1 MADLLKLEKN
11 LRKHGFDVS
20 IFDTA
25 GEAAE
30 YLNQKI
36 DHRSVGVS
44 GSITLQDM
52 EHRYQIAEKLSAHN
66 TLFWHWYSRV
76 NVLQAMRTEVY
87 LTSANAIAETGE
99 IVNIESRG
107 NRVASTLCG
116 HDELYFVVGENKV
129 VPTYEEAIWRAK
141 NIAAPQKA
149 KAMHK
154 KTPCAE
160 KGDKCYECDCPDRI
174 CKVFLT
180 HWMKPD
186 FIGRA
191 EVVLIRE
198 AMGY

>member
-129 VPTYEEAIWRAK
+129 VPTYEEAIW
-141 NIAAPQKA
+141 
-149 KAMHK
+149 
-154 KTPCAE
+154 
-160 KGDKCYECDCPDRI
+160 
-174 CKVFLT
+174 
-180 HWMKPD
+180 
-186 FIGRA
+186 
-191 EVVLIRE
+191 
-198 AMGY
+198 